1 MPARLSSSDMADPQA
16 STGKNHFEILKA
28 WCIRHPYWT
37 LALST
42 IGALAPFLTKPFNI
56 DDPLY
61 VWAAQHIWVNPA
73 APYAFNVNWNGFSQ
87 PMWEAMQ
94 NPPLMSYYLA
104 LAAGIFGWSEIG
116 LHFACLLPAVA
127 VVLGTYRLAKLLCSR
142 PMLAA
147 LATLFA
153 PGCFVSS
160 TTVMCDVSMLA
171 LWIWAVVFWVEGIK
185 SNNLGKLLWAGI
197 FIALALLTKF
207 NSLCLLPLLAAY
219 GWIEKRTIGRWAF
232 CLLMPL
238 AALGAYEWLTLHFYG
253 EPHFIASCKYAH
265 HLQTFQGMARYFKTL
280 NALTFTGGCFA
291 CAFFCAPMLWSRQT
305 LLWFTVTGVLLTSVA
320 IIGGMIAK
328 HLYWITGAS
337 LFSLEMQTILWSVGG
352 VCVLALSIND
362 VWQKRDP
369 DSWLL
374 ALWIL
379 GTFAFAAFIYWLV
392 NARAILPMAPAVAI
406 LIVRRWEKTGLPMG
420 TGMKLSF
427 VAGAV
432 LSLLTAQA
440 DFQLAITARKGAEEA
455 CAKFANISDRLW
467 FQGHWGF
474 QYYMQKGGAR
484 PVDFDSPGL
493 VPGDILIDPG
503 LNSGG
508 LRLDKKS
515 LISRGFFSMPDFP
528 WLATLNASVGAG
540 FYSQRAGPVPFVFG
554 FILPEDFFVYAS
566 AGN

>member
-1 MPARLSSSDMADPQA
+1 MADPQA
-16 STGKNHFEILKA
+16 STGKNHFEALKV
-28 WCIRHPYWT
+28 WCVRHPYWT
-37 LALST
+37 LTLLT

-56 DDPLY
+56 DDPLF
-61 VWAAQHIWVNPA
+61 VWTARHIWANPA
-73 APYAFNVNWNGFSQ
+73 APYAFSVNWNGFSQ

-116 LHFACLLPAVA
+116 LHIACLLPAIA
-127 VVLGTYRLAKLLCSR
+127 VVLGTYRLAKLFCGW

-160 TTVMCDVSMLA
+160 TTVMCDVAMLA
-171 LWIWAVVFWVEGIK
+171 LWVWAVVFWVEGIK
-185 SNNLGKLLWAGI
+185 SGNFGKLLWAGI

-219 GWIEKRTIGRWAF
+219 GWIEKRAIGRWAF
-232 CLLMPL
+232 CLLIPI
-238 AALGAYEWLTLHFYG
+238 AALGAYEWLTFHCYG
-253 EPHFIASCKYAH
+253 EPHFIASYKYAH
-265 HLQTFQGMARYFKTL
+265 HLQTFQGLAKYFKTL
-280 NALTFTGGCFA
+280 NTLTFTGGCFA
-291 CAFFCAPMLWSRQT
+291 IAFFCAPVLWSKKT
-305 LLWFTVTGVLLTSVA
+305 LLWFTGIGVLLSSLA

-328 HLYWITGAS
+328 NLYWIVGAN

-352 VCVLALSIND
+352 VCVLALTITD
-362 VWQKRDP
+362 TWQKRDP

-379 GTFAFAAFIYWLV
+379 GTFAFAAFIYWMV

-420 TGMKLSF
+420 TGLKLSF
-427 VAGAV
+427 VAGAA
-432 LSLLTAQA
+432 LSLLAAQA
-440 DFQLAITARKGAEEA
+440 DFQLAITARKGAEQA
-455 CAKFANISDRLW
+455 CAKFADSPGRLW

-474 QYYMQKGGAR
+474 QYYMQQAGAQ
-484 PVDFDSPGL
+484 PVDFDHPSL
-493 VPGDILIDPG
+493 VPGDILIDPD

-508 LRLDKKS
+508 LRYDKKS
-515 LISRGFFSMPDFP
+515 LIPSGSFSLPAFP
-528 WLATLNASVGAG
+528 WLATLNASVGGG
-540 FYSQRAGPVPFVFG
+540 FYSQWAGPVPFVFG
-554 FILPEDFFVYAS
+554 IIPREYFFIYVPANHQEKPH
-566 AGN
+566 